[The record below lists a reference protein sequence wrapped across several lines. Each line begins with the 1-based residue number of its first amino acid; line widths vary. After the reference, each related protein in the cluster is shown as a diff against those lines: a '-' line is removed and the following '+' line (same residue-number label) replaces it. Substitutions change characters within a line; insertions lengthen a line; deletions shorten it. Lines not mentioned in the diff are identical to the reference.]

1 MQSIIE
7 HLELIERSAQEG
19 DSQRELLDAIEQL
32 RVLNVADTDRPL
44 VEQIA
49 NALDAVAGKGR

>member
-32 RVLNVADTDRPL
+32 RVLNVADADRPL

-49 NALDAVAGKGR
+49 NTLDAVAGKVR

>member
-32 RVLNVADTDRPL
+32 RVLNVADGDRPL

>member
-7 HLELIERSAQEG
+7 HLELIERSAHEG